1 MKAKA
6 SNLTIK
12 ARLRLLLGMSL
23 ALAAII
29 AGFSYFALTRAQ
41 KIAEL
46 QMKERLIQGEKSR
59 LELTVRSFAESL
71 AKAMATVPDHQEQIA
86 LVRKAVG
93 DIRFQEDKSG
103 YYFLYEGTVAR
114 VVGPNRPSKAR
125 ILASRMMPMVSILS
139 RSWRTEPR
147 RVADLLNTFMQSRV
161 PATSRSCR
169 MPRPSGERPIGLAP
183 GSTLITSHSCRTRAR
198 MRCSW
203 R

>member
-6 SNLTIK
+6 SNLTVK
-12 ARLRLLLGMSL
+12 TRLRLLLAMSL

-46 QMKERLIQGEKSR
+46 QMKERLLQGEKSR

-86 LVRKAVG
+86 LVRRAVG

-114 VVGPNRPSKAR
+114 VVGPNPAIEGKDLREQGRCQWRPFCPGAGEQGRAGWR
-125 ILASRMMPMVSILS
+125 I
-139 RSWRTEPR
+139 
-147 RVADLLNTFMQSRV
+147 
-161 PATSRSCR
+161 C
-169 MPRPSGERPIGLAP
+169 
-183 GSTLITSHSCRTRAR
+183 
-198 MRCSW
+198 
-203 R
+203 

>member
-46 QMKERLIQGEKSR
+46 QMKERLLQGEKSR

-114 VVGPNRPSKAR
+114 VVGPNPAIEGKDLGEQDDANGVHFVQE
-125 ILASRMMPMVSILS
+125 LANR
-139 RSWRTEPR
+139 PR
-147 RVADLLNTFMQSRV
+147 RVADLLNTSMQSRV
-161 PATSRSCR
+161 PATNPSCR
-169 MPRPSGERPIGLAP
+169 LPHPSGERPIGLGP
-183 GSTLITSHSCRTRAR
+183 GSTSITSLTCRMKAR